1 MRTFL
6 LKAKHFFRR
15 NIYPITVTFCT
26 VLILGVITISAYA
39 SIKESN
45 QELAQTNNPIV
56 SENEPVQ
63 KEDDKTTEMGGS
75 TAKPDA
81 DATKPVVQQ
90 IVFSK
95 PFDNAVI
102 SKDYADSSLVYDAT
116 TKLWCTHQ
124 GIDFSAIEGQDV
136 KSVYDGVISKVESTM
151 MYGTIVYLKVSD
163 EITVVFKG
171 LASNVQVKEGDNVK
185 KGQIIGKVT
194 SFLAEKAEGIHLHLE
209 VLKAGKFINPN
220 EYFKK

>member
-6 LKAKHFFRR
+6 LRAKHFFRR
-15 NIYPITVTFCT
+15 NIYPITITICT
-26 VLILGVITISAYA
+26 VLVLGIITISAYS

-45 QELAQTNNPIV
+45 QELAQTNNPV
-56 SENEPVQ
+56 VESEPVQ
-63 KEDDKTTEMGGS
+63 KEEDKSTEMGG
-75 TAKPDA
+75 AGVVPNPEEA
-81 DATKPVVQQ
+81 IKPVVQQ
-90 IVFSK
+90 IVFDK
-95 PFDNAVI
+95 PFDNAVVA
-102 SKDYADSSLVYDAT
+102 KDYTDSTLVYDAT

-163 EITVVFKG
+163 ELTVVFKG
-171 LASNVQVKEGDNVK
+171 LASSVQVKEGDSVK

-209 VLKAGKFINPN
+209 VFKSGKLVNPN